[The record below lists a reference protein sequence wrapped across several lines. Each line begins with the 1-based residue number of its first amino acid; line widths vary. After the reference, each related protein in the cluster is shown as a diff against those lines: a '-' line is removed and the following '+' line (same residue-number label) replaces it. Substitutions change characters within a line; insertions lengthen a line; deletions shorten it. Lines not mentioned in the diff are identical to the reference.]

1 MSTIRA
7 NTIVNMDGVT
17 AVTLTRQWASKAWV
31 NFVGSSASTSAS
43 GNISSVTRNGT
54 GDWTVNFSAALVDSS
69 YAFSGGVQY
78 NNTGSR
84 TFQNIVFL
92 MWDGS
97 GHVAST
103 SIRFSTGVLSVSTT
117 YDTAITT
124 VTIVR

>member
-17 AVTLTRQWASKAWV
+17 AVTLARQWPSKAWV
-31 NFVGSSASTSAS
+31 NFVGSSAAVAAS
-43 GNISSVTRNGT
+43 GNISSVTRNAQ
-54 GDWTVNFSAALVDSS
+54 GDWTVNYSATLVDSN

-78 NNTGSR
+78 NNTGTRSY
-84 TFQNIVFL
+84 QNIVFD
-92 MWDGS
+92 MWDAS
-97 GHVAST
+97 GYVTSS
-103 SIRFSTGVLSVSTT
+103 SIRFSTSTLQGTTT